1 MRLRYA
7 QRRLALL
14 AALREHL
21 PATTVHEDPAGL
33 FEALHLPAGV
43 GEPALLAA
51 AARRGVG
58 LEGLSWHRSAADGPA
73 GVLAGYANLA
83 ESAITQAVRML
94 AEAVVEVGGPPAG
107 D

>member
-14 AALREHL
+14 DGLRRRL
-21 PATTVHEDPAGL
+21 PVATVHDDPAGL

-43 GEPALLAA
+43 DEPALLAA

-58 LEGLSWHRSAADGPA
+58 LEGLSWHRSAAEGPS
-73 GVLAGYANLA
+73 GLLAGYANLPEA
-83 ESAITQAVRML
+83 AIAQAVRLL
-94 AEAVVEVGGPPAG
+94 AEAVEEVGR
-107 D
+107 